1 MIVDYAHT
9 PDALANVLSIL
20 LKLNKNETLTT
31 VVGCG
36 GNRDQAKRPLMA
48 EVAAKHSDKVI
59 FTADNPRDEDP
70 ESIID
75 EMEKGVRP
83 EDYKRHCEL
92 ATKISYKGCLHGAKA
107 GDVLLVAGKVMRTI
121 KKSKESD
128 F

>member
-1 MIVDYAHT
+1 MEVIA
-9 PDALANVLSIL
+9 I
-20 LKLNKNETLTT
+20 
-31 VVGCG
+31 
-36 GNRDQAKRPLMA
+36 RAKRPLMA

-83 EDYKRHCEL
+83 EDYKKTLR
-92 ATKISYKGCLHGAKA
+92 ISNRKVSHKGCLHGTKA
-107 GDVLLVAGKVMRTI
+107 GDVLLVAGKGHENYQEIKGERLPFDDYTI
-121 KKSKESD
+121 VKEICKQL